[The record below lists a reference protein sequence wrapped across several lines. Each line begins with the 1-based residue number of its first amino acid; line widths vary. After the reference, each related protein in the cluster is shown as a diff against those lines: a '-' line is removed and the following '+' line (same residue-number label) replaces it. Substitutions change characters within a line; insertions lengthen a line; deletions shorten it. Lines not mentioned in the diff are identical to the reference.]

1 VYVFIIFIF
10 LKSTLINFR
19 TPVGLE
25 DVSTYPKLIEYLVS
39 EGNWTNDDIIKL
51 IGGNIIRVLEDNEK
65 VYEEILFSSFN
76 L

>member
-1 VYVFIIFIF
+1 M
-10 LKSTLINFR
+10 R

-65 VYEEILFSSFN
+65 VYGEILFSSFN